1 MSDTA
6 GHIGIESDIG
16 IHRRG
21 GQHRGVSV
29 PFRRLWYRELDHYPD
44 TAHRYMYLGIVVLAT
59 IVLYYEFYVQAA
71 VTPSILVHFG
81 MTFPFL
87 VYVLVIGNLVGA
99 FASLL
104 AGLADRW
111 GRANMVAYGLVI
123 TALIALIGLPY
134 APNLWMYGVF
144 YAVLGFVEGVILVAT
159 PALIRDFSPQLGRA
173 SAMAFWTMGPVI
185 ASLTVAEVSSHTLG
199 HLHAWQDQFIIAG
212 IVGLVVFAIA
222 FVGLRELSPGLRDQL
237 MVSSRERM
245 LVEARAAGVDIEKSL
260 RHPFGQMF
268 KLELVGPA
276 IGIGVFLIIYY
287 TLIAFLVVFMAS
299 IFGYTQLRANL
310 LGNWIWA
317 FNAVALLIVGVL
329 SDKVRVRKPF
339 MLIGVGLAMA
349 ATAFFAITTT
359 HAGTGYY
366 TFVWILSMLAF
377 GIGMVFSP
385 WLAAYTETAEARNPA
400 LVATGLAIW
409 GWVLRLMVA
418 GSFLILPFVVTTMT
432 PIVEHGNQVQTLAA
446 KYGPQLTTLKAID
459 PATLAKLTANPTNAS
474 AASTAVGEI
483 ARQEHVTP
491 AVAVQRLIAAG
502 QVPKADL
509 AYLTTY
515 GPKVQSAVTTAPGE
529 WQRWWWI
536 CFGCEALLI
545 PTLFLMKGRWSPK
558 AARADEEAH
567 EALVDAELA
576 ELAQVKSA

>member
-1 MSDTA
+1 
-6 GHIGIESDIG
+6 
-16 IHRRG
+16 
-21 GQHRGVSV
+21 
-29 PFRRLWYRELDHYPD
+29 
-44 TAHRYMYLGIVVLAT
+44 MYLAIVVLAT

-111 GRANMVAYGLVI
+111 GRANLVAYGLIV

-134 APNLWMYGVF
+134 ASNLWAYGVF
-144 YAVLGFVEGVILVAT
+144 YAILGFVEGVILVAT

-185 ASLTVAEVSSHTLG
+185 ASLTVAEVSSHTLN

-212 IVGLVVFAIA
+212 IVGLVVFVIA
-222 FVGLRELSPGLRDQL
+222 FVGLRELAPGLRDQL
-237 MVSSRERM
+237 MVTVRDRV
-245 LVEARAAGVDIEKSL
+245 LVEARAKGIDVEAGM
-260 RHPFGQMF
+260 RHPWKQMS
-268 KLELVGPA
+268 KLDIFGPA
-276 IGIGVFLIIYY
+276 VGIGIFLIIYY

-317 FNAVALLIVGVL
+317 FNALALLVVGVV

-339 MLIGVGLAMA
+339 MLIGAAVAMVS
-349 ATAFFAITTT
+349 TAFFAITTT
-359 HAGTGYY
+359 HANTGYY
-366 TFVWILSMLAF
+366 TFVWILSLLAV

-385 WLAAYTETAEARNPA
+385 WLASFTETAESRNPA

-418 GSFLILPFVVTTMT
+418 GSFLLLPFVVTTMT

-459 PATLAKLTANPTNAS
+459 PATLATLTAHPTS
-474 AASTAVGEI
+474 PAALATAVGEI
-483 ARQEHVTP
+483 SRQEHVTP

-515 GPKVQSAVTTAPGE
+515 GPKVQSAAAAAPGE

-536 CFGCEALLI
+536 CFGAEALLI
-545 PTLFLMKGRWSPK
+545 PTIFLMRGRWSPK
-558 AARADEEAH
+558 AARADDAAH
-567 EALVDAELA
+567 EALMEAELA
-576 ELAQVKSA
+576 RMERV